1 MFIAKN
7 VELLLKVNTTC
18 HQQKIQVQVIQLM
31 NEGKTRK
38 ILNWFEFNES
48 SFYWTNKLWS
58 LCTNPEAY
66 VVHFSNY
73 YECLIN
79 NIDFGI

>member
-38 ILNWFEFNES
+38 ILN
-48 SFYWTNKLWS
+48 
-58 LCTNPEAY
+58 
-66 VVHFSNY
+66 
-73 YECLIN
+73 
-79 NIDFGI
+79 